1 MTLPLRP
8 ASGEGPPHLPAL
20 GLPALYAACVL
31 AYGGLAPA
39 TVWAWITLAAAGTA
53 VVVGAIG
60 RIVHPEPAGGAPH
73 LERGSGAARLFALAV
88 GGALVLIVAAGQ
100 LNRASLWL
108 SPLPAALWVASG
120 QARSRGGPGWVP
132 ALAQAMGPVA
142 GWVAVRGTVEGPAW
156 LLAAATALWL
166 GRGVDVRSP
175 GTRLA
180 HAGAVA
186 LWVMTG
192 WACGRVGWYFGGIAL
207 AAALLAWYHADAARP
222 AGDPAASRR
231 VLIVHAAVGLS
242 VLAGSLLDVVTAP

>member
-1 MTLPLRP
+1 M
-8 ASGEGPPHLPAL
+8 
-20 GLPALYAACVL
+20 
-31 AYGGLAPA
+31 
-39 TVWAWITLAAAGTA
+39 
-53 VVVGAIG
+53 
-60 RIVHPEPAGGAPH
+60 
-73 LERGSGAARLFALAV
+73 
-88 GGALVLIVAAGQ
+88 
-100 LNRASLWL
+100 
-108 SPLPAALWVASG
+108 
-120 QARSRGGPGWVP
+120 
-132 ALAQAMGPVA
+132 AQAMGPVA
-142 GWVAVRGTVEGPAW
+142 AWVAVRGPVEGPAW

-166 GRGVDVRSP
+166 GRGVAVRSP

-186 LWVMTG
+186 LWVITG